1 MDHPGRCHCG
11 ALGFVLSSDTPPA
24 GWQVRACQCAFC
36 RAHSA
41 LSVSDPSGTLRLTH
55 RDASRLQRY
64 QFALRTADFLLC
76 RDCGVYIA
84 AVTRDGKH
92 GIINT
97 RALVDPPALGAAQPM
112 VYDGE
117 SEATRLARR
126 AERWT
131 PVV

>member
-1 MDHPGRCHCG
+1 MEYAGRCHCG
-11 ALGFVLSSDTPPA
+11 ALAFVLTSDAPPDT
-24 GWQVRACQCAFC
+24 WQVRACQCAFC
-36 RAHSA
+36 RAHAS
-41 LSVSDPSGTLRLTH
+41 LSVSDPKGTLRFTH
-55 RDASRLQRY
+55 RDPTRLQRY

-97 RALVDPPALGAAQPM
+97 RALVEPPALGEPKPM